1 MATTTSVT
9 TTYAGEHSGKWISA
23 ALLSGVT
30 LSNELIT
37 IMPNVKYKSVV
48 SNLVSAS
55 GLADASCDFTAT
67 GAVTLT
73 ERILEPK
80 SLQVNKQLCK
90 ADFRDTFQAIEMGYS
105 AHDVL
110 PKSFADYL
118 LAHQAEQVA
127 ADIESHIWNGDA
139 NNSGE
144 FNGFMTLL
152 TTDAALP
159 AAQEVSGTTLSA
171 SNIITE
177 MGKLADSIPSR
188 LYGKE
193 GLRIYVSQNAMR
205 LYVRALGGF
214 GTSGLGANGV
224 DNKGTMWYQGG
235 ELMFDGIPVV
245 VANGLTADQML
256 ASTKENLFFGTG
268 LLSDQNQVKLIDL
281 ADIDGSENVRLIM
294 RMTAGVQYGNV
305 TDICTYGITNA
316 VN

>member
-1 MATTTSVT
+1 MATTTSIT
-9 TTYAGEHSGKWISA
+9 TTYSGEHSGKWISA

-37 IMPNVKYKSVV
+37 IMPNVKFKSVV

-67 GAVTLT
+67 GTVTLT

-90 ADFRDTFQAIEMGYS
+90 ADFRDTWQAIEMGYS

-118 LAHQAEQVA
+118 LAHQVDQVA
-127 ADIESHIWNGDA
+127 ADIEQHIWNGDA
-139 NNSGE
+139 GNSGE

-159 AAQEVSGTTLSA
+159 AAQEVAGTTLTA
-171 SNIITE
+171 ANIIAE
-177 MGKLADSIPSR
+177 MGKVADAIPSR

-224 DNKGTMWYQGG
+224 DGKGTLWYQGG

-268 LLSDQNQVKLIDL
+268 LLSDNNECKLLDL
-281 ADIDGSENVRLIM
+281 SDIDGSENVRIIM

-305 TDICTYGITNA
+305 TDIVTYGITNA
-316 VN
+316 AN

>member
-1 MATTTSVT
+1 MATTTSIT
-9 TTYAGEHSGKWISA
+9 TTYSGEHSGKWISA

-37 IMPNVKYKSVV
+37 IMPNVKFKSVV

-67 GAVTLT
+67 GTVTLT

-90 ADFRDTFQAIEMGYS
+90 ADFRDTWQAIEMGYS

-118 LAHQAEQVA
+118 LAHQVDQVA
-127 ADIESHIWNGDA
+127 ADIEQHIWNGDA
-139 NNSGE
+139 GNSGE

-159 AAQEVSGTTLSA
+159 AAQEVAGTTLTA
-171 SNIITE
+171 ANIIEE
-177 MGKLADSIPSR
+177 MGKVADAIPSR

-224 DNKGTMWYQGG
+224 DGKGTLWYQGG

-268 LLSDQNQVKLIDL
+268 LLSDNNECKLLDL
-281 ADIDGSENVRLIM
+281 SDIDGSENVRIIM

-305 TDICTYGITNA
+305 TDIVTYGITNA
-316 VN
+316 AN

>member
-1 MATTTSVT
+1 MATTTSIT
-9 TTYAGEHSGKWISA
+9 TSYSGEHSSKWISA

-37 IMPNVKYKSVV
+37 IMPNVKFKSVV

-67 GAVTLT
+67 GTVTLT

-90 ADFRDTFQAIEMGYS
+90 ADFRDTWQAIEMGYS

-118 LAHQAEQVA
+118 LAHQVEQVA
-127 ADIESHIWNGDA
+127 ADIEQHIWNGDA
-139 NNSGE
+139 GNSGE

-159 AAQEVSGTTLSA
+159 AAQEVAGTTLTA
-171 SNIITE
+171 ANIITE
-177 MGKLADSIPSR
+177 MGKVADAIPSR

-224 DNKGTMWYQGG
+224 DGKGTLWYQGG

-268 LLSDQNQVKLIDL
+268 LLSDQNECKLLDL
-281 ADIDGSENVRLIM
+281 SDIDGSENVRIIM

-305 TDICTYGITNA
+305 SDIVTYGITNA
-316 VN
+316 AN